1 MISEC
6 PECVID
12 DFRIDLYPDA
22 YRLRKYFGNDKI
34 VNIPSNI
41 NGEKIKVIG
50 GYSFCMNHSIEEV
63 IIPRGVTDINIHA
76 FAACSNLKTM
86 VIPDTITSIHKTAFY
101 RCNSL
106 SKVIFKG
113 TPEQWNKINYES
125 ICLRKAEVI
134 YEKSSELSNF
144 LNTVSNTFIKE
155 QNK

>member
-12 DFRIDLYPDA
+12 DFRIDLYPNA
-22 YRLRKYFGNDKI
+22 YRLRKYLGSDKI

-50 GYSFCMNHSIEEV
+50 GYSFCMNHFIKEV

-76 FAACSNLKTM
+76 FAACPNLKTIVM
-86 VIPDTITSIHKTAFY
+86 PDTITSIHKTAFY

-106 SKVIFKG
+106 NKVIFKG
-113 TPEQWNKINYES
+113 TPEQWDRINRES
-125 ICLRKAEVI
+125 ICLCKAEVI

-144 LNTVSNTFIKE
+144 LNTVSNTLARE